1 MLPKIASD
9 LGSSSGTVGLGVA
22 AFTAAYAISGPVLA
36 GVAGRRA
43 ARSLLLALSLFVA
56 SNIISA
62 LATTVAIFIASRL
75 LAGAAAG
82 VYSPLS
88 SAVAAHSVSADRRGR
103 ALSLILAG
111 LACGTVFGVPLGLM
125 VADWASW
132 RWTFG
137 LIVGVG
143 LCAMLG
149 IGLLGA
155 RFATLGKASNVVTML
170 VTLCTGIASLGL
182 YTYFIPLLDG
192 LGLSSAHVWLIWVWG
207 IGGAI
212 GALFVGRVVDAAQ
225 RSTVVT
231 ALITALLLLA
241 FLILA
246 WNPSVIVVAMSILC
260 WGMLGWAS
268 LAPQQHTLMVDNPHD
283 GTTAVAANASANY
296 LGSAIGS
303 MAGAA
308 LVDQGFVGESLA
320 HVAAIP
326 VIVAFL
332 LQLVRIRMST

>member
-1 MLPKIASD
+1 
-9 LGSSSGTVGLGVA
+9 
-22 AFTAAYAISGPVLA
+22 
-36 GVAGRRA
+36 
-43 ARSLLLALSLFVA
+43 VA

-62 LATTVAIFIASRL
+62 LATTVAVFIASRL

-149 IGLLGA
+149 IGLLGRGRIANVETPSAGA

-192 LGLSSAHVWLIWVWG
+192 LGLSSAHVWLMWVWG

-212 GALFVGRVVDAAQ
+212 GALFVGHVVDAVQ

-241 FLILA
+241 FLMLA

-268 LAPQQHTLMVDNPHD
+268 LAPQQHTLMAENPHD

>member
-1 MLPKIASD
+1 
-9 LGSSSGTVGLGVA
+9 
-22 AFTAAYAISGPVLA
+22 
-36 GVAGRRA
+36 
-43 ARSLLLALSLFVA
+43 
-56 SNIISA
+56 
-62 LATTVAIFIASRL
+62 
-75 LAGAAAG
+75 
-82 VYSPLS
+82 
-88 SAVAAHSVSADRRGR
+88 
-103 ALSLILAG
+103 
-111 LACGTVFGVPLGLM
+111 
-125 VADWASW
+125 
-132 RWTFG
+132 
-137 LIVGVG
+137 
-143 LCAMLG
+143 
-149 IGLLGA
+149 
-155 RFATLGKASNVVTML
+155 ML

-192 LGLSSAHVWLIWVWG
+192 LGLSSARVWLIWVWR

-231 ALITALLLLA
+231 AMITALLLLS
-241 FLILA
+241 FLMLA
-246 WNPSVIVVAMSILC
+246 WNPSVIVVVMSILC

-268 LAPQQHTLMVDNPHD
+268 LAPQQHTLMADNPHD

-308 LVDQGFVGESLA
+308 LVDQGLVGESLA
-320 HVAAIP
+320 CVAALP